1 MQFSSSSRFGK
12 LSRQVRAVLNEA
24 KALAGMA
31 ATRDRGPEPAEGAHR
46 FAAAEP
52 GEEGDP
58 ALSSV
63 ENT

>member
-1 MQFSSSSRFGK
+1 MQFSFSSRFGK
-12 LSRQVRAVLNEA
+12 LSIYRYEHSANNKRKLLARTADGAGACVL
-24 KALAGMA
+24 
-31 ATRDRGPEPAEGAHR
+31 H